1 MEIVAFVFSVA
12 ALWVAI
18 AISMLVI
25 RELRKGDRD
34 RRQRAIFAAVVAVL
48 VSAAPLV
55 PEFAKP
61 RMNLVEMCVIFAI
74 NFGLA
79 AMLVYVLMLIV
90 ARLTGLFR
98 RKPR

>member
-1 MEIVAFVFSVA
+1 
-12 ALWVAI
+12 
-18 AISMLVI
+18 
-25 RELRKGDRD
+25 
-34 RRQRAIFAAVVAVL
+34 
-48 VSAAPLV
+48 
-55 PEFAKP
+55 
-61 RMNLVEMCVIFAI
+61 VEVCVIFAI